1 MTVGNFFGG
10 IMGEVKQHPYT
21 SIAALLALSGVML
34 FTPVYL
40 DAAETAQRIEALEE
54 TVKTGQVL
62 DSLNNIEGRI
72 KALERDIFDL
82 EIKIREIDR
91 PDEFLNRQ
99 LAIWQ
104 GDLSQLQARRAALLQ
119 RYPELASVR

>member
-1 MTVGNFFGG
+1 
-10 IMGEVKQHPYT
+10 MGEVKQHPYT